1 MDKLRVAVLIP
12 CYNEEAAIATVVRDF
27 RSALPQA
34 VIHVFDNNSTDRT
47 VEIARR
53 AGAVISHVTLQG
65 KGNVIRRMFAD
76 VEADVYVM
84 VDGDDTYHADSS
96 PAMVDRLLAEGLDM
110 IVGRRV
116 SGDAASYRAGHR
128 FGNRVLTGFVAY
140 LFGRSFTDILSGYR
154 VFSRRFVKSFPALA
168 KGFETETELTVH
180 ALQLRMPVAE
190 IDTPYKARPE
200 GSFSKLSTY
209 RDGVRILRTIIRLFR
224 LERPR
229 LFYGLMG
236 AVLAAASVGLATPLA
251 ITYMETGLVPRLPTA
266 VLATGL
272 GLLASLSLTCGLIL
286 ENVTRGR
293 QEARRLVYL
302 GIPRCAA
309 PGDAGAA
316 QCVRAGE

>member
-1 MDKLRVAVLIP
+1 MNELRVGVLIP
-12 CYNEEAAIATVVRDF
+12 CFNEEAAIDKVVRDF
-27 RSALPQA
+27 RRALPQA
-34 VIHVFDNNSTDRT
+34 TVHVFDNNSTDRT

-53 AGAVISHVTLQG
+53 AGAVVSHVALQG

-76 VEADVYVM
+76 VEADIYVM
-84 VDGDDTYHADSS
+84 VDGDDTYHADSG
-96 PAMVDRLLAEGLDM
+96 PAMVERLLAEGLDM
-110 IVGRRV
+110 VVGRRV
-116 SGDAASYRAGHR
+116 STDAASYRAGHR

-140 LFGRSFTDILSGYR
+140 LFGRSFTDMLSGYR

-168 KGFETETELTVH
+168 RGFETETELTVH

-190 IDTPYKARPE
+190 ADTPYKSRPA

-209 RDGVRILRTIIRLFR
+209 RDGVRILRSIVRLLR

-229 LFYGLMG
+229 LFFGG
-236 AVLAAASVGLATPLA
+236 IAAALAALSFGLVVPLA
-251 ITYMETGLVPRLPTA
+251 VTYFETGLVPRLPTA

-302 GIPRCAA
+302 QIPGCASLAAEPPRRDPA
-309 PGDAGAA
+309 PS
-316 QCVRAGE
+316 